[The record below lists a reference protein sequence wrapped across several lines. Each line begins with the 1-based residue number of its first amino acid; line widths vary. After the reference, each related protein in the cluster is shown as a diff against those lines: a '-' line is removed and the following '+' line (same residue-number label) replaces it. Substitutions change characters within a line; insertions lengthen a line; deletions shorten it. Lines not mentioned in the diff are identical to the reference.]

1 MTTDALPFEEE
12 QPASEVSIESLM
24 KQVRSKEISMDRAV
38 GIAHALGFAE
48 GFAWAIEQ
56 AKTSRIVRVGN
67 SHTPEV
73 QS

>member
-1 MTTDALPFEEE
+1 MTTDALPFEEHPE
-12 QPASEVSIESLM
+12 SETSIESLM
-24 KQVRSKEISMDRAV
+24 KQVRSKEMSLDRAV

-56 AKTSRIVRVGN
+56 AKTTRIVRVGN
-67 SHTPEV
+67 SHDPEI

>member
-1 MTTDALPFEEE
+1 MTSDALPFEEE
-12 QPASEVSIESLM
+12 QPASELSIEVLM
-24 KQVRSKEISMDRAV
+24 KKVRSKEMSEDRAV

-56 AKTSRIVRVGN
+56 TKTSRIVRVGN

>member
-1 MTTDALPFEEE
+1 MTSDALPFEEE
-12 QPASEVSIESLM
+12 RSRSDVSIEFLM
-24 KQVRSKEISMDRAV
+24 RQVRSKEMSVDRAV

>member
-1 MTTDALPFEEE
+1 MTTDALPFEES
-12 QPASEVSIESLM
+12 QPSEVSIESLM
-24 KQVRSKEISMDRAV
+24 KQVRSKELSIDRAV

-56 AKTSRIVRVGN
+56 TKTSRIVRVGN

>member
-1 MTTDALPFEEE
+1 MTTDAMPFEE

-24 KQVRSKEISMDRAV
+24 KQVRSKELSMDRAV

-67 SHTPEV
+67 SHTPEI

>member
-1 MTTDALPFEEE
+1 MTSDALPFEEK
-12 QPASEVSIESLM
+12 PVIDEVTIASLM
-24 KQVRSKEISMDRAV
+24 KQVQSKEVSTDRAV

-56 AKTSRIVRVGN
+56 TKTSRIVRVGN

>member
-1 MTTDALPFEEE
+1 MTIDAMPFEEH
-12 QPASEVSIESLM
+12 QPSSEVSIEFLM
-24 KQVRSKEISMDRAV
+24 KQVRSQEMSFDRAV

-48 GFAWAIEQ
+48 GFSWAIEQ

-67 SHTPEV
+67 SHEPEI

>member
-1 MTTDALPFEEE
+1 MPFEEH

-24 KQVRSKEISMDRAV
+24 KQVRSKEMSMDRAV

-67 SHTPEV
+67 SHDPEMK
-73 QS
+73 S

>member
-1 MTTDALPFEEE
+1 MTSDALPFEEE
-12 QPASEVSIESLM
+12 QTSSEVSIEFLM
-24 KQVRSKEISMDRAV
+24 RQVRSKEVSTARAV

-56 AKTSRIVRVGN
+56 TKTSRIVRVGN

>member
-1 MTTDALPFEEE
+1 MTTDALPFEES
-12 QPASEVSIESLM
+12 QPSQTSIESLM
-24 KQVRSKEISMDRAV
+24 KQVRSKELSIDRAV

-48 GFAWAIEQ
+48 GWSWAIEE

-67 SHTPEV
+67 SHTPEI